1 MTPSHRISLVLGLLA
16 LAPVASV
23 HAAYV
28 AAPTVAAAPILVAQ
42 EAKPD
47 RYVRTTAATKLSNLP
62 DKQGLAVASLPAG
75 TLLAVYAEKAGWLS
89 VEAPQGMN
97 VWVFGQYLRAT
108 QQPGIAEVT
117 GNGVLMRPRPASSN
131 DSFPLEQRLH
141 EGDRLRVVGRNDATT
156 PLSEDWVKVVSPPG
170 VRGWIPA
177 TDTGAVEAGLDVRT
191 AWMDA
196 VKKSTAAVALIDLG
210 EGKAVVASST
220 GDASKTDAS
229 KADAAKVATV
239 GAGAAAAA
247 KSEAVPVQGS
257 WDAAERAYEA
267 AKVADKPNWSAVRS
281 GFEGYLAKNPN
292 GASSSTAK
300 LRLEQIGYHEEI
312 ARLKSDAALQE
323 VQRQKLLADA
333 QAQLEEASLA
343 QDPLWGRFQARGWLR
358 RDPNEPG
365 RFLVQWSGRTGAE
378 ITCGSGRYDLALF
391 EGSEIGVMGATTRNA
406 SSVDRPMRV
415 DVTRIE
421 VISAPTGR

>member
-1 MTPSHRISLVLGLLA
+1 MTPSHRISFVLGVLA
-16 LAPVASV
+16 LAPVVSAR
-23 HAAYV
+23 AATV
-28 AAPTVAAAPILVAQ
+28 AAPSVAPLFVTQ
-42 EAKPD
+42 EAQPE

-108 QQPGIAEVT
+108 QQAGVAEVT
-117 GNGVLMRPRPASSN
+117 GNGVLMRPKPASTN

-141 EGDRLRVVGRNDATT
+141 EGDRVRVIGRHEASKS
-156 PLSEDWVKVVSPPG
+156 LSEDWVKIISPPG
-170 VRGWIPA
+170 VRAWIA
-177 TDTGAVEAGLDVRT
+177 TSETGAVEASVDARS

-196 VKKSTAAVALIDLG
+196 AKKSTAAVALFDLRAG
-210 EGKAVVASST
+210 QPVGGNVA
-220 GDASKTDAS
+220 GDATKSDAT
-229 KADAAKVATV
+229 KPAATT
-239 GAGAAAAA
+239 GGAAAATKA
-247 KSEAVPVQGS
+247 QAAPAQGS

-267 AKVADKPNWSAVRS
+267 AKVADNPNWTAVRA
-281 GFEGYLAKNPN
+281 GFEGYLAQNPN

-300 LRLEQIGYHEEI
+300 LRLEQISYHQEI
-312 ARLKSDAALQE
+312 ARLKTDAALQD

-365 RFLVQWSGRTGAE
+365 RFVVQWGGRTGAE
-378 ITCGSGRYDLALF
+378 ITCGNGRYDLALF
-391 EGSEIGVMGATTRNA
+391 EDSEIGVMGAMTRNA
-406 SSVDRPMRV
+406 SSVERPMRV
-415 DVTRIE
+415 DVSRIE
-421 VISAPTGR
+421 ILSAPPGR